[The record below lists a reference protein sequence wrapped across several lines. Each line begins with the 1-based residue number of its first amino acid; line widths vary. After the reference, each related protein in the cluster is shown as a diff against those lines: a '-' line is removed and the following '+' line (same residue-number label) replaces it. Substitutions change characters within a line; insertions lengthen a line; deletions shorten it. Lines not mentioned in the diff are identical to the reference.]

1 MTTLRHVHHAAE
13 SKVRSGNIAPFAS
26 RKLWVSLALRLCL
39 RTSREAG
46 LWRLAIAAIVLV
58 AAASTCGYVV
68 LVLVGVPA
76 VVAIV
81 ASWRSVLP
89 RKAWEDPSIVHVNRL
104 ATHSRLSNYSS
115 FDAAAARGQSPN
127 VVSLSS
133 VAKTP
138 AGFQDPGFQDSSWH
152 DINVPGHWQLQC
164 AGAADPPIYTNT
176 NYPFP
181 NHPPYAPR
189 NNPTGMYR
197 RKFSLPAGWLA
208 AGGDGAGG
216 VDGLLNEN
224 FQLVEGSR
232 LPCEFDVTDALR
244 GTGEQSLC
252 LRVVR
257 WSDGSYLEDQDHWW
271 LSGVYREVE
280 LALRPGPSRI
290 SDLIVRPFLREDDAG
305 GHTRGSLEVEVLVER
320 DPPLA
325 HASASTGRRNR
336 GVAALTEGDGN
347 AGSTRHPTLRRRA
360 PFPLENV
367 EAGRGGRLRDDGPRS
382 ALGSGE
388 ITCTLESE
396 SASESGGGDGYGDRG
411 EGVGRGSGGGGGN
424 VIGQF
429 FSGLK
434 KRCGILGGSREGELA
449 AVVATR
455 SVRLFRLEVPGA
467 VRAWSA
473 EDPQLYTLVVSLRG
487 EGVEAEEGQ
496 EGGESLQFESTRVG
510 FRSVRVSSG
519 QLLVNGSA
527 VMVAGVN
534 RHEHDPDTG
543 KTVSEESMRRDI
555 VMMKRFNFNSVRN
568 CHYPNH
574 WRWYELCD
582 ELGLYVCDEAN
593 IESHGQ
599 SGDGGN
605 FSACRSLVKRTDPS
619 RPVVYEGGGGS
630 LVEGSGCTELTDV
643 VCPMYAS
650 VGTMELLGTDGPAG
664 VGETRPCVLCEY
676 SHAMGNSNGNL
687 HKYWEVG

>member
-1 MTTLRHVHHAAE
+1 MA
-13 SKVRSGNIAPFAS
+13 
-26 RKLWVSLALRLCL
+26 
-39 RTSREAG
+39 
-46 LWRLAIAAIVLV
+46 
-58 AAASTCGYVV
+58 
-68 LVLVGVPA
+68 
-76 VVAIV
+76 
-81 ASWRSVLP
+81 
-89 RKAWEDPSIVHVNRL
+89 
-104 ATHSRLSNYSS
+104 
-115 FDAAAARGQSPN
+115 
-127 VVSLSS
+127 
-133 VAKTP
+133 
-138 AGFQDPGFQDSSWH
+138 
-152 DINVPGHWQLQC
+152 
-164 AGAADPPIYTNT
+164 
-176 NYPFP
+176 
-181 NHPPYAPR
+181 
-189 NNPTGMYR
+189 
-197 RKFSLPAGWLA
+197 
-208 AGGDGAGG
+208 
-216 VDGLLNEN
+216 
-224 FQLVEGSR
+224 
-232 LPCEFDVTDALR
+232 
-244 GTGEQSLC
+244 
-252 LRVVR
+252 
-257 WSDGSYLEDQDHWW
+257 
-271 LSGVYREVE
+271 
-280 LALRPGPSRI
+280 
-290 SDLIVRPFLREDDAG
+290 RPFLREDDAG

-388 ITCTLESE
+388 ITCTLLDTATGEKFPLENAGALPDWQMGLPPADARQQQQQRQQQQWGTEILKESESE

-487 EGVEAEEGQ
+487 EGVEAEEGE

-555 VMMKRFNFNSVRN
+555 VMMKRSDFQV
-568 CHYPNH
+568 C
-574 WRWYELCD
+574 LCFFIC
-582 ELGLYVCDEAN
+582 G
-593 IESHGQ
+593 
-599 SGDGGN
+599 
-605 FSACRSLVKRTDPS
+605 TS
-619 RPVVYEGGGGS
+619 R
-630 LVEGSGCTELTDV
+630 
-643 VCPMYAS
+643 
-650 VGTMELLGTDGPAG
+650 
-664 VGETRPCVLCEY
+664 
-676 SHAMGNSNGNL
+676 
-687 HKYWEVG
+687 